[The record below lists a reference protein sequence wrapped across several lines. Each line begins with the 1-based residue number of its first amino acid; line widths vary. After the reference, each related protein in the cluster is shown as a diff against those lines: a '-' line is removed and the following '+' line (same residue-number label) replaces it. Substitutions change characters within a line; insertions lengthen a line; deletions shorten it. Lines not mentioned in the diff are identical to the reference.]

1 MPSRFSR
8 CCTQPTT
15 DRKTPGTV
23 CSGPRRQRIEMN
35 NTATLAAP
43 SASEKQIL
51 IAPSKA
57 MQRKGKPR
65 CPLKAAAM
73 AAGHKVYQGRPCKFG
88 HDGMRRARTGACVT
102 CEHRYSKSEGA
113 RAAHRRHYLKLRA
126 LNPPK
131 PRAIR
136 PKTALQIAQDA
147 AIQRG
152 DQFFTFACKR
162 HGPNAQRYA
171 FAHGLCKL

>member
-1 MPSRFSR
+1 MN
-8 CCTQPTT
+8 
-15 DRKTPGTV
+15 
-23 CSGPRRQRIEMN
+23 N

-43 SASEKQIL
+43 SVSEKQIL

-73 AAGHKVYQGRPCKFG
+73 AAGHKVYSGAPCKRG
-88 HDGMRRARTGACVT
+88 HDGLRRTRTGACVT
-102 CEHRYSKSEGA
+102 CTADYSQSDSA
-113 RAAHRRHYLKLRA
+113 RASHRRHYLKKRA

-152 DQFFTFACKR
+152 DQFFTFACRR
-162 HGPNAQRYA
+162 HGPDALRYS
-171 FAHGLCKL
+171 FAHGICKFCASERTPKKLRKK